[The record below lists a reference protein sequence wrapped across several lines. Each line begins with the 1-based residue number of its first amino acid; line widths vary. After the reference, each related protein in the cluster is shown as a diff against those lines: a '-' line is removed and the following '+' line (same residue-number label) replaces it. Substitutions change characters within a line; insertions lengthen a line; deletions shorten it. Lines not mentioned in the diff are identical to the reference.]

1 MGFNT
6 DLSGDIR
13 KYLND
18 VSAILSCT
26 DEKPLSGIA
35 GTLINAYQHGATVFT
50 VGDDTFSMAAS
61 RMADDLVKR
70 CSVYGRPGFKA
81 ICLSDSSA
89 LSNNRADNSSYED
102 IYKVKLSTLAKKGD
116 VLCVFT
122 NGETSESIA
131 RAAQYARRSGITVI
145 GFLGENGGKILPLCN
160 NYLLI
165 PSGTAEQIED
175 IHIVYGH
182 TLATVIC
189 KHLKD
194 MWGLEVIFP
203 PGPGR
208 QFKFAL
214 FDFDG
219 TLSLI
224 REGWQQIMI
233 PYFCE
238 EVAATPGGA
247 NADPEEIKRTVTE
260 FVDMLTGKQ
269 TIYQCIRLAEEV
281 EKRGGKPKDPAEY
294 KAEYLRRLMEKIKDR
309 REGLANGTINPEQ
322 LLVRGSVPLLQ
333 ALKEAGMCFISR
345 PEPTNPKS
353 EKRRIFWI

>member
-81 ICLSDSSA
+81 ICLT
-89 LSNNRADNSSYED
+89 LPRFQTTVQTILRMRIYIKSNSQRSPRKAMYSVCSQ
-102 IYKVKLSTLAKKGD
+102 TAKPPR
-116 VLCVFT
+116 V
-122 NGETSESIA
+122 SHA
-131 RAAQYARRSGITVI
+131 RHNMPAARNHRYR
-145 GFLGENGGKILPLCN
+145 FLGENGGKILPLCN

-194 MWGLEVIFP
+194 MWGLEVISP

-281 EKRGGKPKDPAEY
+281 EKRGGKPKDPG
-294 KAEYLRRLMEKIKDR
+294 RV
-309 REGLANGTINPEQ
+309 Q
-322 LLVRGSVPLLQ
+322 S
-333 ALKEAGMCFISR
+333 
-345 PEPTNPKS
+345 
-353 EKRRIFWI
+353 